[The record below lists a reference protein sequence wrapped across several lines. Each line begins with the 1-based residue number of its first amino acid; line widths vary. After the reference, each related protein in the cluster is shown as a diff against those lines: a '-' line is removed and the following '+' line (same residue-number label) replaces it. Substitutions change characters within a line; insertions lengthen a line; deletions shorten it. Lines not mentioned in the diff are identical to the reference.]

1 MLYTTGVCSTIR
13 ERGCVWSLP
22 VFIRG
27 VERCSITALDNHSH
41 PHLLFWD
48 HVWTLKLNRKITAPW
63 EERTQQQEVNCSVTE
78 FLQSQVFFYSTF
90 ILLTNV
96 SGHSRDPHAK
106 YITSMMAINI
116 YWHYKQHYIPPLTFA
131 VRRRRTGGERGC
143 HWWEW
148 WTSLR
153 VSSGPPLHGL
163 GWSTS
168 SWKCGLC
175 QRCIVGERGGRWDKG
190 GQRTVRH

>member
-1 MLYTTGVCSTIR
+1 MGHTWAMIYTSAYNQLAYTQLSNEHMYRLCFQGWFGTVYWIYKIDHMHITAGVCSTIR

-78 FLQSQVFFYSTF
+78 FFQSQVFFTQPSFYLQMSLDTHRIHMQST
-90 ILLTNV
+90 LL
-96 SGHSRDPHAK
+96 
-106 YITSMMAINI
+106 
-116 YWHYKQHYIPPLTFA
+116 Q
-131 VRRRRTGGERGC
+131 
-143 HWWEW
+143 WW
-148 WTSLR
+148 
-153 VSSGPPLHGL
+153 
-163 GWSTS
+163 
-168 SWKCGLC
+168 
-175 QRCIVGERGGRWDKG
+175 Q
-190 GQRTVRH
+190 